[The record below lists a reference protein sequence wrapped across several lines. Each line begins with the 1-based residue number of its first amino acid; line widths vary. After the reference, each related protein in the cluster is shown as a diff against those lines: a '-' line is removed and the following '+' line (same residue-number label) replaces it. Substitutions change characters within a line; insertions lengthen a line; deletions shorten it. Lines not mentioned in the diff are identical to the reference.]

1 MIKEEHAAERV
12 PVTIA
17 GVFASHMNGL
27 LVYYV
32 VLRDAADREVWVYIG
47 QFEAQYL
54 TIALEGVA
62 QDRPLTYDA
71 MLSLVSTL
79 SGTVDEIEIASIQ
92 DETFYAVTRLRT
104 GDQIQDI
111 DMRPS
116 DALNLAVR
124 AKCPIFTQGEVFQK
138 TRNQPKPASVEAPPM
153 PPVSALLSDPQELAR
168 MYAEDQADRKPE
180 EGKEIDWTVVAPRDE
195 ARLAR
200 VKELCQGN
208 ALREPKDCYY
218 AAMILQHGVEP
229 EDYLL
234 AHELCVVAA
243 SRGVEQAKW
252 LAAASEDR
260 FLMAIGRKQRF
271 GTQFTR
277 NQADQLWSL
286 GEVDGELPDSI
297 RLALNAPVL
306 SDAQAR
312 AASMNTKAA
321 KKED

>member
-1 MIKEEHAAERV
+1 MIKEERV

-17 GVFASHMNGL
+17 GVFATSLDGL

-47 QFEAQYL
+47 QFEAQHL

-79 SGTVDEIEIASIQ
+79 SGTVEEIEITTIQ
-92 DETFYAVTRLRT
+92 GDTIYAVARLRA
-104 GDQIQDI
+104 GDRVHDI

-124 AKCPIFTQGEVFQK
+124 AKCPVFAYEEIFQK
-138 TRNQPKPASVEAPPM
+138 TQNQPRPDPVEAPPA
-153 PPVSALLSDPQELAR
+153 PPTSALLSDPQELAR

-208 ALREPKDCYY
+208 ALQAPMDCYY
-218 AAMILQHGVEP
+218 AAMILQHGVDP

-243 SRGVEQAKW
+243 SRGIEQAKW

-260 FLMAIGRKQRF
+260 YLLAIGRKQRF

-277 NQADQLWSL
+277 KSDEPWSL
-286 GEVDGELPDSI
+286 GDMDGGLPDGI
-297 RLALNAPVL
+297 RIALNAPAL
-306 SDAQAR
+306 HHAHAR
-312 AASMNTKAA
+312 VASMNAKAMA
-321 KKED
+321 AENA